1 MDEMRS
7 GKGSIEVEPPQEGM
21 GGGGREDAVPAF
33 LAILGPTASGKT
45 ALSLALARRLDVEII
60 SMDSRQ
66 IYRGMDVG
74 TGKVTVQERDQ
85 VPHHGL
91 DLRNPNES
99 YSAGQFS
106 RDART
111 WIAGIRSRGRV
122 PLLVGGTGF
131 FLKALTHPMFSE
143 PPMDRVRLEALRRFL
158 NALPGKTLQRYVAV
172 LDPERE
178 GTGAGGGRQ
187 RATRTVEMALMTG
200 RPLSWWHQEVVS
212 SDVPLDGAVFVLD
225 LPRELLYDR
234 INRRVG
240 RMLKEGLLDEVRGL
254 LASGYG
260 PEDPGMTGAGYR
272 EIVEFL
278 RGGISLEEASEEIRR
293 AHRRYA
299 RRQMTWNRHQ
309 LPREAVFLDGTLS
322 EAELVEEVLRVWQER
337 LGGEGPPTR
346 FPKPTAKGHAERERS

>member
-1 MDEMRS
+1 MPS
-7 GKGSIEVEPPQEGM
+7 GQGSVEVEPPQERM
-21 GGGGREDAVPAF
+21 GGKGREDAVPTF

-45 ALSLALARRLDVEII
+45 ALSLALAGRLDVEII
-60 SMDSRQ
+60 SVDSRQ
-66 IYRGMDVG
+66 IYRGMDIG
-74 TGKVTVQERDQ
+74 TGKVTLQERAQ

-99 YSAGQFS
+99 YSAGEFS
-106 RDART
+106 RDARR
-111 WIAGIRSRGRV
+111 WISGIRNRGRV

-131 FLKALTHPMFSE
+131 FLRALTRPMFSE
-143 PPMDRVRLEALRRFL
+143 PPMDRGRLEALRGFL
-158 NALPGKTLQRYVAV
+158 NALPEQTLQRYVAV

-178 GTGAGGGRQ
+178 GGAAGGGRQ

-200 RPLSWWHQEVVS
+200 RPLSWWHQEVGPS
-212 SDVPLDGAVFVLD
+212 EMPLDGAVFVLD
-225 LPRELLYDR
+225 LPREVLYER

-240 RMLKEGLLDEVRGL
+240 RMLREGLLEEVRSL

-278 RGGISLEEASEEIRR
+278 RGGTSLEEALEEIRR

-309 LPREAVFLDGTLS
+309 LPPEAVFLDGTLS
-322 EAELVEEVLRVWQER
+322 EADLVEEVVRVWQER
-337 LGGEGPPTR
+337 VGGERGPTR
-346 FPKPTAKGHAERERS
+346 FTNPAARDRAEGERS